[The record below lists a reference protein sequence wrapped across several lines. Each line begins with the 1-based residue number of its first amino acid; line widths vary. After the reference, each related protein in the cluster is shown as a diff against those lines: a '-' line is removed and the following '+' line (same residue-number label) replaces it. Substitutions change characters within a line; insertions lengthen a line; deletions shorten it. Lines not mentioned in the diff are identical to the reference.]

1 MDEAL
6 AAFLKVL
13 DPADN
18 STGGGT
24 ASAVAGAMAAALV
37 SMVARLSLGKPGMES
52 ESFYREI
59 SLQAADLSRRLYQ
72 GGAADSQA
80 FEAIRAAYRLPKA
93 TPEEKKRRLSA
104 IQEATLRAGRIPL
117 ENAEACRTVL
127 SLQLGLRGRFNA
139 NAASDLECA
148 AYLARA
154 GLSGCL
160 ANVEINLR
168 SLKEPGVVAELS
180 ARVHLLRKAAVPEG

>member
-1 MDEAL
+1 MIDEAL

-59 SLQAADLSRRLYQ
+59 SLQAEDLSRRLYQ

-80 FEAIRAAYRLPKA
+80 FEAIREAYRLPKA
-93 TPEEKKRRLSA
+93 TPEDKEKRLAA
-104 IQEATLRAGRIPL
+104 IQEATLRATRIPL
-117 ENAEACRTVL
+117 ENAEACQVVL
-127 SLQLGLRGRFNA
+127 SLQARLQGRLTPTPPRTWNAPPIWLRQGFPDVWPT
-139 NAASDLECA
+139 S
-148 AYLARA
+148 
-154 GLSGCL
+154 
-160 ANVEINLR
+160 R
-168 SLKEPGVVAELS
+168 SIS
-180 ARVHLLRKAAVPEG
+180 AP